1 MRTLVAG
8 FVVFVLWSI
17 PSTYIYVCKIQDLC
31 SEPIS
36 LQANTPSPESK
47 MLNDTLT
54 KVNVKEQKVDAKEQ
68 ALLNEIVVNYFEFDK
83 SEFKVN
89 DLTKKFSD
97 ESNVYLKQHT
107 NARMI
112 ITGHTDAIGSE
123 EYNQKLGYRRALSAK
138 QYFES
143 VGITAEKISIES
155 KGEIQPVDSNST
167 KEGRANNRR
176 TEIII
181 NK

>member
-1 MRTLVAG
+1 MRTLVVG
-8 FVVFVLWSI
+8 FIVFALWSI
-17 PSTYIYVCKIQDLC
+17 PSTYIYVCEIQGLC

-36 LQANTPSPESK
+36 LQANAPSSESK

-54 KVNVKEQKVDAKEQ
+54 KVDVKEQ
-68 ALLNEIVVNYFEFDK
+68 ALLTENVVNYFEFDK
-83 SEFKVN
+83 SKFKVN
-89 DLTKKFSD
+89 DLTKKISD

-112 ITGHTDAIGSE
+112 ITGHTDDIGSE
-123 EYNQKLGYRRALSAK
+123 EYNQKLGYRRAQSAK

-143 VGITAEKISIES
+143 VGIPAEKISIES

-176 TEIII
+176 TEISI

>member
-8 FVVFVLWSI
+8 FVVFALWSTL
-17 PSTYIYVCKIQDLC
+17 STYIYVCKIQGLC

-47 MLNDTLT
+47 MLKDTLT
-54 KVNVKEQKVDAKEQ
+54 KVDVKEQ
-68 ALLNEIVVNYFEFDK
+68 ALLNEIVVNHFEFDQ
-83 SEFKVN
+83 SEFNVN

-97 ESNVYLKQHT
+97 ESNVYLKQHS

-112 ITGHTDAIGSE
+112 ITGHTDDIGSE
-123 EYNQKLGYRRALSAK
+123 EYNRKLGYRRALSAK

-143 VGITAEKISIES
+143 EGIPAEKISAES
-155 KGEIQPVDSNST
+155 KGEIRPVDNNST
-167 KEGRANNRR
+167 EEGRANNRR
-176 TEIII
+176 TEITI

>member
-1 MRTLVAG
+1 MRTLVVG
-8 FVVFVLWSI
+8 FVVFALWSAL
-17 PSTYIYVCKIQDLC
+17 STYIYVCKIQDLC

-36 LQANTPSPESK
+36 LQANAPSLEKKTLKDS
-47 MLNDTLT
+47 LT
-54 KVNVKEQKVDAKEQ
+54 KVEVKEQ
-68 ALLNEIVVNYFEFDK
+68 ALLSEVVVNHFEFDK

-89 DLTKKFSD
+89 DLTKKYSN
-97 ESNVYLKQHT
+97 ESKQYLKQ
-107 NARMI
+107 NPKSWLS

-123 EYNQKLGYRRALSAK
+123 EYNQKLGYRRAQSAK

-143 VGITAEKISIES
+143 QGIPAEKIRTES

-181 NK
+181 KK

>member
-1 MRTLVAG
+1 MRTLVVG
-8 FVVFVLWSI
+8 FIVFALWSI
-17 PSTYIYVCKIQDLC
+17 PSTYIYVCKIQGLC

-36 LQANTPSPESK
+36 LQANAPSSESK

-54 KVNVKEQKVDAKEQ
+54 KVDVKEQ
-68 ALLNEIVVNYFEFDK
+68 ALLTENVVNYFEFDK
-83 SEFKVN
+83 SKFKVN

-112 ITGHTDAIGSE
+112 ITGHTDDIGSK
-123 EYNQKLGYRRALSAK
+123 EYNQKLGYRRAQSAK

-143 VGITAEKISIES
+143 VGIPTEKISIES
-155 KGEIQPVDSNST
+155 KGEIQPVGSNST

-176 TEIII
+176 TEISI

>member
-1 MRTLVAG
+1 MRTLVVG
-8 FVVFVLWSI
+8 FIVFVLWAI
-17 PSTYIYVCKIQDLC
+17 PSTYIYVCKIQGLC

-36 LQANTPSPESK
+36 IQANTPSPESK
-47 MLNDTLT
+47 ILNDTLT
-54 KVNVKEQKVDAKEQ
+54 KVDAKEQ

-89 DLTKKFSD
+89 DLTKKYFNETS
-97 ESNVYLKQHT
+97 VYLEQHT
-107 NARMI
+107 NARLI

-123 EYNQKLGYRRALSAK
+123 EYNQKLGYRRAQSAK

-143 VGITAEKISIES
+143 VGIPAEKISIES

-176 TEIII
+176 TEITI